1 MTSPSPT
8 ELRKF
13 GLVVGA
19 GLGVISW
26 LLLWRTAGIVLVVVA
41 AGLVLFGL
49 LAPRLLAPAQRGWMA
64 FAHVLGWINTRLI
77 LGAVFYVGLA
87 IVRFFLFVFRKDP
100 MLRRPDAKVASYW
113 NDVSQREF
121 TPETME
127 HPF

>member
-49 LAPRLLAPAQRGWMA
+49 LEPRRLAPAQ
-64 FAHVLGWINTRLI
+64 LG
-77 LGAVFYVGLA
+77 F
-87 IVRFFLFVFRKDP
+87 
-100 MLRRPDAKVASYW
+100 
-113 NDVSQREF
+113 
-121 TPETME
+121 
-127 HPF
+127 